1 MSCILLYIILAM
13 HVLLMLFILLV
24 PFFGSNYLLTM
35 HFIIVPFIILHW
47 VVNNNTCALTI
58 MEHKIRETMTGTVCD
73 VNDCITYRIVSPV
86 YDFNKNYNNFSSII
100 YIITI
105 SLWLISAYRLYS
117 KYKSGEIRSIIDV
130 CR

>member
-1 MSCILLYIILAM
+1 MSCLLLYVILAI
-13 HVLLMLFILLV
+13 HILLMLFILLV

-73 VNDCITYRIVSPV
+73 VNDCITYRIISPV

-100 YIITI
+100 YIVTI
-105 SLWLISAYRLYS
+105 SLWLITAYRLYR
-117 KYKSGEIRSIIDV
+117 KYKSGEIRSIVDV